1 MKKIIDGKR
10 YDTEKAEEIAAW
22 WNGYAKNDFKR
33 CEEVLFKTARGN
45 YFLHGEGGAMSAYS
59 KPCGDMT
66 GGGEDIIPMTREEAI
81 RWCENRDCTA
91 ALEEEFADA
100 LIDA

>member
-1 MKKIIDGKR
+1 
-10 YDTEKAEEIAAW
+10 
-22 WNGYAKNDFKR
+22 
-33 CEEVLFKTARGN
+33 
-45 YFLHGEGGAMSAYS
+45 MSAYS